1 MPRGA
6 GTEYDETKYPSKS
19 EEMAARFNEKINREN
34 YQSGFTDKNV
44 NMSGTPQGIK
54 TLKNWMTDAAGELG
68 ISTRDVFN
76 TPNKFSSDIEV
87 SAGNEGAYG
96 NYGWYNP
103 AGVDYDWERWMS
115 DDSVT
120 TFDEISSPRPARL
133 TLTKEGVRNQNRG
146 NDTLGHETWHAGDI
160 MFDQEEP
167 SNYLLASEDTISAP
181 GERGVDLSTD
191 SEYSRE
197 NLGLNDN
204 LNLFGGPNGA
214 KEWSAFKH
222 SFDFLPDQWS
232 VQKKRGGFAGQN
244 NDVYVKSNQMRDS
257 LVRMYMDSENF
268 QQLPEESRGPL
279 ALAMATALSSQEYDE
294 NLKYVLHPTQWS
306 VPVEGNPHI
315 DKRKVS
321 IPYEDTDYSY
331 LDHPDERAARFIGG
345 AFGKGTGPDW
355 LFGTK
360 DSNEQ
365 YPSLKEA
372 LGKWKMSGGVTSGW
386 SIDK

>member
-6 GTEYDETKYPSKS
+6 GYKYDETKYSSKA
-19 EEMAARFNEKINREN
+19 EEMAAKFNGKINKEN
-34 YQSGFTDKNV
+34 YESGFTGKNV
-44 NMSGTPQGIK
+44 HMSGTPKGIK

-76 TPNKFSSDIEV
+76 TPNKFSSDIDV
-87 SAGNEGAYG
+87 FAGNKGAPG

-103 AGVDYDWERWMS
+103 SGVDWDWENMRGNWEEEDVM
-115 DDSVT
+115 T
-120 TFDEISSPRPARL
+120 TRPAQLAITRD
-133 TLTKEGVRNQNRG
+133 GVQGQNRG
-146 NDTLGHETWHAGDI
+146 NNTLGHETWHSGDI
-160 MFDQEEP
+160 MFNQQKPFD
-167 SNYLLASEDTISAP
+167 YYGV
-181 GERGVDLSTD
+181 GERDVDLSTG

-268 QQLPEESRGPL
+268 QRLPEESRGPL

-294 NLKYVLHPTQWS
+294 NLKFALHPTQWS

-345 AFGKGTGPDW
+345 AYGKGTDPDW
-355 LFGTK
+355 RYGTK
-360 DSNEQ
+360 DSDEQ

-372 LGKWKMSGGVTSGW
+372 LGKWKTSGQMTTLSG
-386 SIDK
+386 SI